1 MSRDAA
7 PRVSEARP
15 GRRDEEPQRSIYA
28 IWGVPPETQAYA
40 MAKYSRSSQ
49 SMRESI
55 VELSAQKAADF
66 LETFYFQYGHRSI
79 ADLAHLAFA
88 IENVSLWAAV
98 RVVDEPLWDGQE
110 RSTRYQPFS
119 RTGYHTPEIA
129 SPEVT
134 RRYREANDRLFAA
147 YADLSRGLTDVLT
160 RVVPR
165 PEAMEETAYRR
176 TLRARAFDVAR
187 YLLPLATRTSVGQ
200 VVSARVLER
209 QIGRL
214 AGESLPECRAIA
226 AELKDACSR
235 PPDAPTL
242 RNLAA
247 TLPPGALD
255 DLLVAGAAPTLVKYA
270 APSPYPAAA
279 RTALARI
286 AADALSGSEP
296 MGCDVALAEPLPL
309 DVEIGA
315 TLLYEVD
322 AARRPF
328 AAIARQVAALSP
340 EQRSAIVATALAGR
354 GRHDEHLR
362 AFRGGYPLTFEI
374 RVDVG
379 AFRDLHRHRRCVQIV
394 RDPDPAEGFDDAGE
408 IFRAGLTDAGADLAT
423 REGHR
428 ERYERALETA
438 VGAYHDLR
446 TDLGEEAIYCLP
458 LAARVRALFK
468 MDLAE
473 ALYIAELRTG
483 PTGHFAYRRIAW
495 EMHRALTE
503 RYPGL
508 AAGAR
513 VHDPSAPVDLL
524 QR

>member
-1 MSRDAA
+1 MSRQ
-7 PRVSEARP
+7 PSPGVSERSARP
-15 GRRDEEPQRSIYA
+15 SADEPGRAIYT

-40 MAKYSRSSQ
+40 MAKYSRSNQ

-55 VELSAQKAADF
+55 AELSAQKAADF

-88 IENVSLWAAV
+88 IENISLWAAV

-119 RTGYHTPEIA
+119 RTGYFTPEIA
-129 SPEVT
+129 SPEAA

-147 YADLSRGLTDVLT
+147 YEGLSRGLTDVLT
-160 RVVPR
+160 RVVAR
-165 PEAMEETAYRR
+165 PEEMEEPAYRR

-209 QIGRL
+209 QISRL
-214 AGESLPECRAIA
+214 AADQLPECRAIA
-226 AELKDACSR
+226 AELKDACAR

-242 RNLAA
+242 HSLAA
-247 TLPPGALD
+247 RLPVGALD
-255 DLLVAGAAPTLVKYA
+255 DLLVGGAAPTLVKYA

-279 RTALARI
+279 RAALVRV
-286 AADALSGSEP
+286 AAELLGGSAS
-296 MGCDVALAEPLPL
+296 MRCDVALAEPLPL
-309 DVEIGA
+309 DVEIVA

-322 AARRPF
+322 AERRPF
-328 AAIARQVAALSP
+328 SAIARQIAALSP
-340 EQRSAIVATALAGR
+340 ERRAAIVATALADR

-362 AFRGGYPLTFEI
+362 AFRSGYPLTFEI
-374 RVDVG
+374 RADVG
-379 AFRDLHRHRRCVQIV
+379 AFRDLHRHRRCVQII
-394 RDPDPAEGFDDAGE
+394 REPSPAEGFDDAGE
-408 IFRAGLTDAGADLAT
+408 IFRAGLTDAGAELAT

-428 ERYERALETA
+428 ARYEQALEAA
-438 VGAYHDLR
+438 VGAYQDLR
-446 TDLGEEAIYCLP
+446 EDLGDEAIYCLP

-473 ALYIAELRTG
+473 ALYITELRTG

-495 EMHRALTE
+495 MMNRALAE
-503 RYPGL
+503 HYPGL

-513 VHDPSAPVDLL
+513 VYDPSTPIDLL
-524 QR
+524 RR